1 MSHRKLQLV
10 VLCIG
15 ALLMAIKFATWWLTN
30 SNAVLSDASE
40 SIINIAAGVFA
51 LYSLTLAAK
60 PKDSNHPYGHG
71 KIEFLSAGFEGG
83 LIFLAGVGI
92 IAKAIYN
99 LRFPQNLQS
108 LDIALYLTVFTGFIN
123 YIMGAV
129 LEKRGRQASSL
140 TLVAS
145 GKHLKSDAWSSA
157 GLVIGL
163 LIVAISNMPA
173 LDSVIAAIFGCVIL
187 YTGFQLLRK
196 SIAGIMDE
204 ADYQLIEQMVKVL
217 DQNRRPNWIDVHN
230 FRVIKYGATLH
241 IDCHITVPWYFN
253 TRESHSEVKA
263 FERLVDEKSE
273 LPVELFVHVDPCE
286 QGISCRIC
294 TKTDCSVRE
303 QPCSEYIEWNLENVM
318 ADMHHHVE

>member
-15 ALLMAIKFATWWLTN
+15 ALLMVIKFATWWLTN

-163 LIVAISNMPA
+163 LIVAISKMPL

-294 TKTDCSVRE
+294 TKTDCNVRA